1 MQDREDNKRR
11 ARQACTQRPGSTNVA
26 VSGKSVLHNRVDA
39 VCDDIR
45 RVASGP
51 LEPPG
56 AGAVLPGR
64 VAALPCAGYAPWACR
79 VRFAVSTV
87 CSPCAGRKHRGRQ
100 PRGLGFRLA
109 GAVPSPTG
117 GLQLA
122 FTAHVDAR
130 PLTTSGRRDAL
141 ATSAKH
147 TMVQG
152 VVVPLLHSRRRI
164 GANHSMKGSP
174 ASD

>member
-1 MQDREDNKRR
+1 MSASGHDED
-11 ARQACTQRPGSTNVA
+11 
-26 VSGKSVLHNRVDA
+26 NRVDA

-45 RVASGP
+45 RVASAP
-51 LEPPG
+51 SEPPG

-122 FTAHVDAR
+122 FTARVDAR
-130 PLTTSGRRDAL
+130 PLTTSGRL
-141 ATSAKH
+141 QTCPL
-147 TMVQG
+147 
-152 VVVPLLHSRRRI
+152 VPVGARGSRMKP
-164 GANHSMKGSP
+164 AN
-174 ASD
+174 